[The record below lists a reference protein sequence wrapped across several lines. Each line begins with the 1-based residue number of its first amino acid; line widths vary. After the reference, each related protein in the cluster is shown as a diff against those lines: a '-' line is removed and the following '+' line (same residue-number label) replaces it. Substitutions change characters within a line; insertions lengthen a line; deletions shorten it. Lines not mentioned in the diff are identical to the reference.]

1 LLDAWAAGFQ
11 INKDPQ
17 KNDPFYVAK
26 DQTTFQI
33 HQWTENAARNS
44 NNRDPLVI
52 GDWAIAERVKVR
64 RGEPIGSQAFVQ
76 VPFWHKDKDMFELP
90 VMQEKKMQPKPGFK
104 MDFKA
109 DSERPFLVDFVGG
122 KRYKGAAI
130 EEETAVEALILTPD
144 GTLRVL
150 NSRAG
155 TDAIQEED
163 PNDSTLTSRQDRVLS
178 ARRRVAAVLR
188 QGSDPNHPK
197 NGPLPG
203 GGKGEREK

>member
-1 LLDAWAAGFQ
+1 
-11 INKDPQ
+11 
-17 KNDPFYVAK
+17 
-26 DQTTFQI
+26 
-33 HQWTENAARNS
+33 
-44 NNRDPLVI
+44 
-52 GDWAIAERVKVR
+52 
-64 RGEPIGSQAFVQ
+64 
-76 VPFWHKDKDMFELP
+76 
-90 VMQEKKMQPKPGFK
+90 
-104 MDFKA
+104 
-109 DSERPFLVDFVGG
+109 VDFVGG

-178 ARRRVAAVLR
+178 ARRLVAAVR

-197 NGPLPG
+197 NGPTLPG